1 MKFNFNFESRENR
14 FLTSGIRHPCW
25 YLSPRFTVID
35 LQSDYTLKE
44 MFHEK
49 ILVAF
54 YSSLSAEKFPCMK
67 KFGGKMFSIFG
78 STDICEQSFSCIKI
92 NKNKHRCSL
101 TDVNLQALLRISKT
115 NITPNFEKIIEERDR
130 VHFSH

>member
-1 MKFNFNFESRENR
+1 MKE
-14 FLTSGIRHPCW
+14 I
-25 YLSPRFTVID
+25 
-35 LQSDYTLKE
+35 
-44 MFHEK
+44 FHEK
-49 ILVAF
+49 TLVDF

-78 STDICEQSFSCIKI
+78 STYISEQSFSCMKI

-101 TDVNLQALLRISKT
+101 TDVNLQALMKISTT
-115 NITPNFEKIIEERDR
+115 NTTPNLKKIVEERDR

>member
-1 MKFNFNFESRENR
+1 M
-14 FLTSGIRHPCW
+14 
-25 YLSPRFTVID
+25 LSYPFTADIDTAPEDLQLELID

-49 ILVAF
+49 TLFDF
-54 YSSLSAEKFPCMK
+54 YSSLSVEKFPCMK

-78 STDICEQSFSCIKI
+78 LTYICEQSFSCMKI
-92 NKNKHRCSL
+92 NKNKHKCSL
-101 TDVNLQALLRISKT
+101 TDVNLQAMMRFSTT
-115 NITPNFEKIIEERDR
+115 NMTPNFKKIVEERDR

>member
-1 MKFNFNFESRENR
+1 MKFNFNFESRENY
-14 FLTSGIRHPCW
+14 FLTSDIRHPRW

-49 ILVAF
+49 ILIAF
-54 YSSLSAEKFPCMK
+54 YSSLFAEKCPCMK
-67 KFGGKMFSIFG
+67 KFGGKLFSIFG
-78 STDICEQSFSCIKI
+78 STNICEQSFSCIKI

-101 TDVNLQALLRISKT
+101 TDVNLHALMRISTT
-115 NITPNFEKIIEERDR
+115 NITPNLKKNVQERDR